1 MTELVVSIYETLID
15 KWKLSSSAKKAIGQ
29 ALKQSLMTS
38 GHADA
43 FALFEEVAE
52 NSKINVTHF
61 PLVDDLISPELFYEP
76 VIIFGAKGNEAYV
89 LLAKGRKKLIISHI
103 IGDQVT
109 DTVEPYSIER
119 VKELCGILGV
129 QHLLM
134 LSTRQPLYGQFLFD
148 SDELELKDKP
158 VKRFLRMLA
167 PDTRDVGFVY
177 LYAIFVGL
185 LDLSL
190 PLGIQAII
198 NLIMSGMMSTS
209 WMILI
214 LFILVGVLLTGLFSI
229 LQLSIIEFLQ
239 QRMFSRAA
247 FQFARKIPKLNFEA
261 LRSEYLPE
269 LVNRF
274 FDILTVQKGLSKIL
288 VDLSTSSLQIIFGL
302 ILLSLYHPF
311 FIAFGVALILLL
323 IILFYFTAAA
333 GLRTSLTESK
343 YKYKVVYWLEE
354 VAKNLISFKLSGN
367 SEMVHQRTDSLVS
380 GYLDARRSHFR
391 ILVIQLSGMVG
402 FKMMVTAGL
411 LLMGGLLVFKQE
423 MNIGQFVAAEI
434 VIILL
439 LNAVEKM
446 TRTMETIYDVL
457 TAVEKIGQVTD
468 LEEERENG
476 VPFRHIAGDHGI
488 AVRAYNMSY
497 SFPDRDSPVLQNI
510 DLDIKAGER
519 VCIAGTN
526 GSGKSTLINIL
537 SGLYTGY
544 KGSLTYNGIPASN
557 IELTSL
563 RAAIGDDLS
572 TESIFSGTLL
582 ENITM
587 GHRSVQYNR
596 LVEVAEEI
604 GLMTHVR
611 NLPEGFNT
619 MLSAEDKRFPPSIV
633 HKIILA
639 RGIVCKPKLLIVD
652 THQSGSAND
661 RVERVTDLIT
671 DRQQD
676 WTLVVVSNNAYTASK
691 CDKVLILDN
700 GRILDK
706 GTMNE
711 LKERGFAHLFVDQ
724 VNTSL

>member
-1 MTELVVSIYETLID
+1 MTELVVSVYETLLD
-15 KWKLSSSAKKAIGQ
+15 KWKLSSSAKKKLAR
-29 ALKQSLMTS
+29 ALKESLLAN
-38 GHADA
+38 GHVDA
-43 FALFEEVAE
+43 YSFFEEIAE
-52 NSKINVTHF
+52 RAKITITHF
-61 PLVDDLISPELFYEP
+61 PLVDELISPELFYEP
-76 VIIFGAKGNEAYV
+76 VVVFGKGDNEAYV
-89 LLAKGRKKLIISHI
+89 LLAKGKKKLSISHI
-103 IGDQVT
+103 VGDEITEREEPFSVDIVKQLCNELGTQQV
-109 DTVEPYSIER
+109 
-119 VKELCGILGV
+119 
-129 QHLLM
+129 LM
-134 LSTRQPLYGQFLFD
+134 LSTRQALYGQFLFD
-148 SDELELKDKP
+148 SDNLELKNKP

-177 LYAIFVGL
+177 LYAIFVGI

-214 LFILVGVLLTGLFSI
+214 LFILIGVMLTGLFSI

-247 FQFARKIPKLNFEA
+247 FQFARKIPKLNYES

-288 VDLSTSSLQIIFGL
+288 VDLSTSTLQIIFGL
-302 ILLSLYHPF
+302 LLLSLYHPF

-323 IILFYFTAAA
+323 VMLFYFTAAA

-343 YKYKVVYWLEE
+343 YKYNVVYWLEE

-367 SEMVHQRTDSLVS
+367 SDMVHQRTDDLVS

-468 LEEERENG
+468 LEEERESG
-476 VPFRHIAGDHGI
+476 VPFRHIAGEQGI
-488 AVRAYNMSY
+488 AIQTYDLSY
-497 SFPDRDSPVLQNI
+497 VFSDKDSPVLKHIN
-510 DLDIKAGER
+510 LDIKPGER
-519 VCIAGTN
+519 VCVAGTN

-537 SGLYTGY
+537 SGLYTQY
-544 KGSLTYNGIPASN
+544 KGSLTYNGIPAGN
-557 IELTSL
+557 LELTSL
-563 RAAIGDDLS
+563 RSAIGDDLS

-587 GHRSVQYNR
+587 GKRSVQYDR
-596 LVEVAEEI
+596 LVQVAEEI
-604 GLMTHVR
+604 GLMKHVR
-611 NLPEGFNT
+611 ALPEGFNT
-619 MLSAEDKRFPPSIV
+619 MLAAEDKRFPPSLV

-639 RGIVCKPKLLIVD
+639 RGIICKPKLLIVD
-652 THQSGSAND
+652 THQSGRAND
-661 RVERVTDLIT
+661 RVERITDLIT
-671 DRQQD
+671 DRQQV

-691 CDKVLILDN
+691 CDKVLILDE
-700 GRILDK
+700 GQIVDS
-706 GTMNE
+706 GTMKE
-711 LKERGFAHLFVDQ
+711 LKDRRYAHLFVDQ

>member
-1 MTELVVSIYETLID
+1 MTELIVSLYETLID
-15 KWKLSSSAKKAIGQ
+15 KWKLTTSAKKKIEQ
-29 ALKQSLMTS
+29 ALKQSLITN
-38 GHADA
+38 GHTDA
-43 FALFEEVAE
+43 YAFFEEVADR
-52 NSKINVTHF
+52 SKVTITHF
-61 PLVDDLISPELFYEP
+61 PVAEQLLSPELFYEP
-76 VIIFGAKGNEAYV
+76 VVIINKQGTEAYIF
-89 LLAKGRKKLIISHI
+89 LAKGRKKLIVTHI
-103 IGDQVT
+103 TQHGVT
-109 DTVEPYSIER
+109 ETKQPFNIETVKQACE
-119 VKELCGILGV
+119 KLGV
-129 QHLLM
+129 QQMLM

-148 SDELELKDKP
+148 KEDADLANKP
-158 VKRFLRMLA
+158 VRRFLRMLA

-177 LYAIFVGL
+177 LYAIFVGII
-185 LDLSL
+185 DLSL

-209 WMILI
+209 WMVLI
-214 LFILVGVLLTGLFSI
+214 LFMLVGVMLTGLFAI

-239 QRMFSRAA
+239 QRMFARAA
-247 FQFARKIPKLNFEA
+247 FQFAHKIPKLKFES

-302 ILLSLYHPF
+302 LLLSFYHPF
-311 FIAFGVALILLL
+311 FIAFGVSLIFLLFA
-323 IILFYFTAAA
+323 LFYFTAAA

-367 SEMVHQRTDSLVS
+367 SDMVHQRTDDLVS

-402 FKMMVTAGL
+402 FKMLVTAGL

-468 LEEERENG
+468 LDEEREDG
-476 VPFRHIAGDHGI
+476 LPFRHITKESGI
-488 AVRAYNMSY
+488 AIQTYDLSY
-497 SFPDRDSPVLQNI
+497 SFADREVPVLRNI
-510 DLDIKAGER
+510 NLDIKANER
-519 VCIAGTN
+519 VCITGTN

-537 SGLYTGY
+537 SGLYTQY
-544 KGSLTYNGIPASN
+544 KGSLTYNGIPAGN
-557 IELTSL
+557 IELSSL

-572 TESIFSGTLL
+572 TESIFSGTLM

-587 GHRSVQYNR
+587 AKRGVQYDR

-604 GLMTHVR
+604 GLMQYVR
-611 NLPEGFNT
+611 TLPEGFNT
-619 MLSAEDKRFPPSIV
+619 MLTAEDKRFPPSLV

-639 RGIVCKPKLLIVD
+639 RGIICKPKLLIVD
-652 THQSGSAND
+652 THQSGSTND
-661 RVERVTDLIT
+661 RVEKITDLIT
-671 DRQQD
+671 DREQA
-676 WTLVVVSNNAYTASK
+676 WSLIVVSNNAYTASK
-691 CDKVLILDN
+691 CDKVLV
-700 GRILDK
+700 LDK
-706 GTMNE
+706 GQIIDTGTMDE
-711 LKERGFAHLFVDQ
+711 LKDRGFAHLFVDQ
-724 VNTSL
+724 VNASL

>member
-1 MTELVVSIYETLID
+1 MTELIVSLYETLID
-15 KWKLSSSAKKAIGQ
+15 KWKLTTSAKKNVQQ
-29 ALKQSLMTS
+29 ALKQSLITN
-38 GHADA
+38 GHTDA
-43 FALFEEVAE
+43 YSFFEEVAE
-52 NSKINVTHF
+52 RSKITVTYF
-61 PLVDDLISPELFYEP
+61 PVADELFTPELFYEP
-76 VIIFGAKGNEAYV
+76 VVVMDKEGLEAYII
-89 LLAKGRKKLIISHI
+89 LAKGRKKLIITHVTPVGVTEHKVPFSTEAVKQICEKMSLH
-103 IGDQVT
+103 QV
-109 DTVEPYSIER
+109 
-119 VKELCGILGV
+119 
-129 QHLLM
+129 LM
-134 LSTRQPLYGQFLFD
+134 LSIRQPLYGQFLFD
-148 SDELELKDKP
+148 TEDADLKDKP

-177 LYAIFVGL
+177 LYAIFVGII
-185 LDLSL
+185 DLSL

-239 QRMFSRAA
+239 QRMFARAA
-247 FQFARKIPKLNFEA
+247 FQFAHKIPKLKFES

-302 ILLSLYHPF
+302 LLLSLYHPF
-311 FIAFGVALILLL
+311 FIAFGVSLIFLLF
-323 IILFYFTAAA
+323 ILFYFTAAA

-343 YKYKVVYWLEE
+343 YKYKAVYWLED

-367 SEMVHQRTDSLVS
+367 SELVHQRTDELVT

-402 FKMMVTAGL
+402 FKMLVTSGL

-468 LEEERENG
+468 MAEEREDG
-476 VPFRHIAGDHGI
+476 IPFRHIDKNGGL
-488 AVRAYNMSY
+488 AVRAEGLSY
-497 SFPDRDSPVLQNI
+497 GFADRPTPILKDI
-510 DLDIKAGER
+510 DLDIKPGER
-519 VCIAGTN
+519 ICIAGTN

-537 SGLYTGY
+537 SGLYTEF
-544 KGSLTYNGIPASN
+544 KGSLTYNGIPAGN
-557 IELTSL
+557 LDLASL

-572 TESIFSGTLL
+572 TESIFSGTLM
-582 ENITM
+582 ENLTM
-587 GHRSVQYNR
+587 GKRGVQYDR
-596 LVEVAEEI
+596 LVQVAEDI
-604 GLMTHVR
+604 GLMPHIR
-611 NLPEGFNT
+611 ALPEGFNT
-619 MLSAEDKRFPPSIV
+619 MLTSEDKRFPPSLV
-633 HKIILA
+633 HKIVLA
-639 RGIVCKPKLLIVD
+639 RGIICKPKLLIVD

-661 RVERVTDLIT
+661 RVEMITDLIT
-671 DRQQD
+671 DEKQA

-691 CDKVLILDN
+691 CDKVLV
-700 GRILDK
+700 LDK
-706 GTMNE
+706 GSIVGTGTMNE
-711 LKERGFAHLFVDQ
+711 LKEKGFAHLFVDQ
-724 VNTSL
+724 VNTNL